1 MKYLIKRNDFLRT
14 AKRLDEKS
22 EFLRDAKLSGNE
34 LYQELIKEE
43 WDSHG
48 NTGGGSGPMANDIGW
63 HDSLVGRFLNHLVR
77 KAKVAANLM
86 RIKPLI
92 RRLEGEFDRIAAE
105 GVVYKMDADQKKLY
119 IKTILYSFFYELKEA
134 IKKGE
139 EVAVIIRLTETAIA
153 SLETIT
159 DEELDDRTKEL
170 MLKELELF
178 LEFLKQFSDEEG
190 QGQGQGTGEEDEE
203 DEENQSS
210 EEGDGILTP
219 NEAEKLAPAYPTM
232 LKNLEALKLIIANY
246 KKVQIGNAPPVG
258 TQKGNKK
265 DKYITQKGDTIESI
279 QKNTGVNKKNLKS
292 IDILNKNLG
301 VLQNALGKFKTP
313 EEKIKAPL
321 DGGLALV
328 MEGLFIFEAT
338 IGTGA
343 GKDRNKVAGGEDHLT
358 QAYTK
363 LKKDIEVLE
372 SDKEKEVGIDFE
384 FLDALVSNAKNTE
397 SKSLIKSLYNDI
409 NRYLVG
415 DRKATIQE
423 KDPLYKESYE
433 YLMPRTAKNLKG
445 GKIQVVA
452 EKIARFAKR
461 ALQFDGENLYGGLG
475 DLKNPLQS
483 FVETMKLLMKNPI
496 VKEEPKKAEPK
507 KDEVKKD
514 EVKKDEPKKEDT
526 NERALFKYDR
536 FVSYIKEADD
546 AQDEEDDDTSAS
558 DPRSGMTTSEKIQD
572 YFDKKCLTIKEFTM
586 EKTEFEKVKAN
597 FDKIQKDKDGFIID
611 GYDPIIEILKL
622 FNRAYKLYTSK
633 HISKRSNGAGVSTDS
648 EYTSFGENGP
658 YRNNKIFDA
667 WENAVLD
674 IMKDRKYQ
682 FIFDKKTKLRV
693 GDELRPNGGAN
704 LRKFMTDMMDGEN
717 LYKSKSG
724 YSEGGQGT
732 QAKLLDRYFGEAD
745 EKSKAE
751 LDKTGGAF
759 DEGEGAANAK
769 KAAEIKKAAVVIK
782 PTKWENAV
790 RDNDPGQRANVAIPE
805 SFFVI
810 KGKMDG
816 QEIKRA
822 FFIQKIE
829 GGFTYMQY
837 SKSFGAFKGYL
848 GRIDGA
854 KTFEDGDLNISTEKK
869 DVYYTKIKTNDFD
882 KIFLSPGTI
891 SVGRMTPGK
900 EDVNVDKI
908 ELIATYWITKEKDDK
923 DVVYGAIQKGAQIGT
938 DDRKRKQ
945 LEDALG
951 DTKSIVSKIVSK
963 NDVITEKK

>member
-22 EFLRDAKLSGNE
+22 EFLRDSKLSGNA

-139 EVAVIIRLTETAIA
+139 EVAVIIRLTETAIS
-153 SLETIT
+153 SLETIQ

-190 QGQGQGTGEEDEE
+190 QGQGTGEDDEDE
-203 DEENQSS
+203 DGEESS
-210 EEGDGILTP
+210 EGDGILTP
-219 NEAEKLAPAYPTM
+219 NDAEKLAPAYPIM
-232 LKNLEALKLIIANY
+232 IKNLEALKLIIVNY
-246 KKVQIGNAPPVG
+246 KKVQLNGVNPDGAKKANA
-258 TQKGNKK
+258 TR
-265 DKYITQKGDTIESI
+265 KYITKDGDTIELI

-292 IDILNKNLG
+292 IDILNKNLK
-301 VLQNALGKFKTP
+301 VLQNTVAKFKTP
-313 EEKIKAPL
+313 DEKIKAPL
-321 DGGLALV
+321 PAGLELV
-328 MEGLFIFEAT
+328 MEGLFLFEAT

-372 SDKEKEVGIDFE
+372 SAKEKGVGIDFK
-384 FLDALVSNAKNTE
+384 FLDAIISNSKNTE
-397 SKSLIKSLYNDI
+397 SKNLIKSLYNDI
-409 NRYLVG
+409 NMYLVG

-433 YLMPRTAKNLKG
+433 YLMARTAKNPNG
-445 GKIQVVA
+445 GKIQTVA

-461 ALQFDGENLYGGLG
+461 ALQFDGQNLYGGLG
-475 DLKNPLQS
+475 DLSNPLKD
-483 FVETMKLLMKNPI
+483 FVETIKSLMKYPI
-496 VKEEPKKAEPK
+496 VKEEPKKKEVKEEDSKKEEPK
-507 KDEVKKD
+507 KE
-514 EVKKDEPKKEDT
+514 EPKKEDT

-536 FVSYIKEADD
+536 FISYIKEA
-546 AQDEEDDDTSAS
+546 QEDEEEDDTSAS

-572 YFDKKCLTIKEFTM
+572 YFDKKCLTVKEFTM

-622 FNRAYKLYTSK
+622 FNRAYKLYTVK
-633 HISKRSNGAGVSTDS
+633 HITKRSTGPGVSTDS
-648 EYTSFGENGP
+648 EYTSFGDKGP

-674 IMKDRKYQ
+674 IMKNRKYQ
-682 FIFDKKTKLRV
+682 FVFDKKTKLRV

-717 LYKSKSG
+717 LYKSKAG
-724 YSEGGQGT
+724 YSEGGKGS
-732 QAKLLDRYFGEAD
+732 QAQLLDKYFGEAD
-745 EKSKAE
+745 EKSKSE

-759 DEGEGAANAK
+759 EAGEGAENAK
-769 KAAEIKKAAVVIK
+769 KAEEIKKVAVVIK

-790 RDNDPGQRANVAIPE
+790 RDNDPGKRADVAVPE

-822 FFIQKIE
+822 FFIQKID

-848 GRIDGA
+848 GKIDGA
-854 KTFEDGDLNISTEKK
+854 KTFEDGELNISTEKR
-869 DVYYTKIKTNDFD
+869 DVYYTKIKTDDFD

-908 ELIATYWITKEKDDK
+908 ELIGTYWITKEVDGKQ
-923 DVVYGAIQKGAQIGT
+923 VVYGAIQKGAQIGT
-938 DDRKRKQ
+938 DDKKRKQ

-951 DTKSIVSKIVSK
+951 DTKSIVSKIISK